1 MEVRGCPSSP
11 SRPAGLVYFL
21 GHTLEGRVRVL
32 LEWPGHE
39 DLRWGSSLSTRRR
52 GRATKPTNQPTNQSP
67 LSTNHFIIVLYTN
80 ILSLSWSLE
89 CQRRSF
95 IFSLVFAR
103 GPLWDREGKL
113 SHSLWRVTLF
123 FLECFL
129 IISPPKWVRCV
140 LHSCTCIPGRA
151 VAVRNGAAVLA

>member
-1 MEVRGCPSSP
+1 MNGGSRLSFIALQAGRSRLFSRSYSRG
-11 SRPAGLVYFL
+11 A
-21 GHTLEGRVRVL
+21 
-32 LEWPGHE
+32 
-39 DLRWGSSLSTRRR
+39 GSSLTGMTWARRPSM
-52 GRATKPTNQPTNQSP
+52 GILSLYPPQGPSDQTNQPTNQSP